1 MNQLYR
7 SQDMV
12 KVGCHDCKDCHDC
25 CTGMGD
31 SIWVDP
37 FDAYLL
43 TTNLKKSFQELMEE
57 SIELHVE
64 DGLIM
69 PNLRMNPQK
78 EEECFFLD
86 ENKRCSIHAFRPGF
100 CRLFPLGRNYEGES
114 LSYFLLENACPM
126 KNKTKMKVQKWIS
139 QDQLLSYEHFLVKW
153 HGLTKKLRAYCSSA
167 DVEEEEKKAVN
178 MRFLQYFYFLPVQ
191 PMTNDIKEVYELLE
205 TKIQEFD
212 SALE

>member
-12 KVGCHDCKDCHDC
+12 KVGCHDCKDCHNC

-43 TTNLKKSFQELMEE
+43 TTNLKKSFQELMEGP
-57 SIELHVE
+57 IELHVE

-69 PNLRMNPQK
+69 PNLRMVQK
-78 EEECFFLD
+78 KGGECFFLD
-86 ENKRCSIHAFRPGF
+86 ENKRCAIHAFRPGF
-100 CRLFPLGRNYEGES
+100 CRLFPLGRNYEGENI
-114 LSYFLLENACPM
+114 SYFLLENACPM
-126 KNKTKMKVQKWIS
+126 KNKTKMKVQKWIA
-139 QDQLLSYEHFLVKW
+139 QDQILSYEQFLVKW
-153 HGLTKKLRAYCSSA
+153 HGLTKKLRGFCSRE
-167 DVEEEEKKAVN
+167 DVEEEEKKVVN
-178 MRFLQYFYFLPVQ
+178 MRFLQYFYFLPIH

-205 TKIQEFD
+205 ARIQEFD
-212 SALE
+212 STFG